1 MAGDTVI
8 GVASGTVIG
17 IISSAAVGIV
27 NGIGGVAGS
36 RVRDI
41 YIANKWRLK
50 GISITIVNLFKLKL
64 S

>member
-1 MAGDTVI
+1 MAGRTVI
-8 GVASGTVIG
+8 GVAGGVVIG
-17 IISSAAVGIV
+17 IISSAAVRIV